1 MNKGLIQLIGI
12 QILVIGLI
20 LSIFEFLIENS
31 EIVIGIG
38 VLVLIVSFFFKSNP

>member
-38 VLVLIVSFFFKSNP
+38 VFVLIVSFFFKSNQ